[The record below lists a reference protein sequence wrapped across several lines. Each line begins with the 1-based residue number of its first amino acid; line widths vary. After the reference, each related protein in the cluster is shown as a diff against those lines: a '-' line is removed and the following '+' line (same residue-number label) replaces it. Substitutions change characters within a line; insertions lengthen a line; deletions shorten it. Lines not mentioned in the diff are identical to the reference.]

1 MHAGK
6 DVVFD
11 ASIQDGEWM
20 HVQTDTFGYVYI
32 RFEFARSPLQ
42 GHFVGMMKMAKI
54 QLGHQLY
61 IYQLI
66 AKEYRT
72 GHQIFLPKAE
82 ELFRQ
87 EGIEPEDLGCE
98 TFHDVMEACSD
109 FVTLTDFK
117 GGRSYITIVQNE
129 QWDEALAAPAPEKGS
144 GKAGKPW
151 KKKKGSQLKAVKPRH
166 IQKKQKKAAPAPKA
180 EEKAPEQEPEGTSPA
195 PASEAPAEEPKK
207 AEARPEAEEAA
218 KQAAPAPA
226 EPEASAAPEA
236 AKEAEA
242 PKEEGPSHPH
252 VFTLDEIRAMPAEP
266 AEPEPEPE
274 AAEKP
279 AENAKAQT
287 APAEPAPAENA
298 PEQPSEAAAA
308 APEPEAAEPAAAEP
322 VAYEPAQKPQPAEKA
337 ASEALPRTLP
347 RSFSSE
353 VHCKDELMSMLTRML
368 PFDIDLVQVLD
379 EDWQHALS
387 TGAVEGSRSRVSFP
401 IRFLAEDGST
411 PVRLTIRRSTRPIA
425 GKQWSLVLVDGDDG
439 TGHTHDAVGI
449 EGLPHVD
456 EGAWSDLLPASQEGL
471 AASPERE
478 LSRFASI
485 DSWDS
490 ALGTLARMAA
500 PESWSCSGSDAERY
514 PILHE
519 YLAST
524 FSRLIHE
531 KKVLE
536 LKDAGFAAFN
546 TGLVT
551 AFQEDIYACLAATP
565 DGPAP
570 WHLSGF
576 AVAGAGELGQKLVAL
591 MNPLPEPAQY
601 LTSLA
606 DVQPDPERLV
616 SIDYRGILLHETD
629 RLPKAFLAAQLEG
642 TPQEQL
648 LDALFDAARPLSER
662 MQARTDLG
670 HALSSDPTVWRRLCR
685 DLDDALRSSLVHAR
699 TSYRWC
705 APAYVPT
712 DDTLR
717 LLVPLALAD
726 GRTPDTALALELMPS
741 GSYQASSVVT
751 LDRARACTHVISSE
765 QPSWLRA

>member
-1 MHAGK
+1 
-6 DVVFD
+6 
-11 ASIQDGEWM
+11 
-20 HVQTDTFGYVYI
+20 
-32 RFEFARSPLQ
+32 
-42 GHFVGMMKMAKI
+42 MAKI

-66 AKEYRT
+66 AKEYGT

-82 ELFRQ
+82 ELFRR

-129 QWDEALAAPAPEKGS
+129 QWDEALSAPAPEKGS

-166 IQKKQKKAAPAPKA
+166 IQKKQKKAGPAPKA
-180 EEKAPEQEPEGTSPA
+180 EEKAPEQKPEDTSPA
-195 PASEAPAEEPKK
+195 PAPEAPAPETPAEEPEKT
-207 AEARPEAEEAA
+207 EARPVSEEAA
-218 KQAAPAPA
+218 ELAAPAPA
-226 EPEASAAPEA
+226 EPEASPAPET
-236 AKEAEA
+236 AKEAET
-242 PKEEGPSHPH
+242 PKEEDLSHPH

-279 AENAKAQT
+279 AENAKAQA

-308 APEPEAAEPAAAEP
+308 APEPEAKAMPEPEAAAPAAAEP
-322 VAYEPAQKPQPAEKA
+322 VAYEPAQKPQQAEKA

-379 EDWQHALS
+379 EDWQHALA

-439 TGHTHDAVGI
+439 TGHAHDAVGI

-485 DSWDS
+485 DSWES

-519 YLAST
+519 YLVST

-570 WHLSGF
+570 WHLAGF
-576 AVAGAGELGQKLVAL
+576 AVAGAGEVGQKLVAL

-606 DVQPDPERLV
+606 DIQPDSERLV

-648 LDALFDAARPLSER
+648 LEALFDAARPLSER
-662 MQARTDLG
+662 IQARTDLG

-751 LDRARACTHVISSE
+751 LDRARACTRVISSE

>member
-1 MHAGK
+1 
-6 DVVFD
+6 
-11 ASIQDGEWM
+11 
-20 HVQTDTFGYVYI
+20 
-32 RFEFARSPLQ
+32 
-42 GHFVGMMKMAKI
+42 MKMAKI

-66 AKEYRT
+66 TREYGC

-98 TFHDVMEACSD
+98 TFRDVMVACSD

-117 GGRSYITIVQNE
+117 GGRSYITVMQNE
-129 QWDEALAAPAPEKGS
+129 QWDEALSAPVQEKGS

-151 KKKKGSQLKAVKPRH
+151 KKKKGSQLKAIKPRH
-166 IQKKQKKAAPAPKA
+166 IQKKQKKAKPAPEVPEPAPKA
-180 EEKAPEQEPEGTSPA
+180 EEDPEG
-195 PASEAPAEEPKK
+195 APAEKAAPEEQPK
-207 AEARPEAEEAA
+207 AEPEAATEAA
-218 KQAAPAPA
+218 RSEAEAVPEPEPEQIPAPA
-226 EPEASAAPEA
+226 EPGASQ
-236 AKEAEA
+236 AEDA
-242 PKEEGPSHPH
+242 GHPH
-252 VFTLDEIRAMPAEP
+252 VYTLDEIRAMPSEP
-266 AEPEPEPE
+266 RKPEPQDEKTEEPEPAVAEAPAKEAAKPE
-274 AAEKP
+274 AAPAPVSTDEKP
-279 AENAKAQT
+279 AQ
-287 APAEPAPAENA
+287 APKSTLQPADVA
-298 PEQPSEAAAA
+298 PA
-308 APEPEAAEPAAAEP
+308 APEP
-322 VAYEPAQKPQPAEKA
+322 VAYAPKAEAPASAES
-337 ASEALPRTLP
+337 ASTTLP
-347 RSFSSE
+347 RSLPRHFGSE
-353 VHCKDELMSMLTRML
+353 VHCKDELLSMLTRML

-379 EDWQHALS
+379 EDWQHALA
-387 TGAVEGSRSRVSFP
+387 TGTVEGSRSRVSFP

-439 TGHTHDAVGI
+439 TGHAHDAVGI

-456 EGAWSDLLPASQEGL
+456 EGAWADLLPANSSRSE
-471 AASPERE
+471 ASPERE

-485 DSWDS
+485 DSWD
-490 ALGTLARMAA
+490 ATLGTLARMAA
-500 PESWSCSGSDAERY
+500 PESWSCSGKEAQRY
-514 PILHE
+514 SLLHE
-519 YLAST
+519 YLVST
-524 FSRLIHE
+524 FCRLVHE
-531 KKVLE
+531 HKVME
-536 LKDAGFAAFN
+536 LPDAGFAAFN

-551 AFQEDIYACLAATP
+551 AFQEDIYACFEKAA
-565 DGPAP
+565 DGPSP
-570 WHLSGF
+570 WHLAGF

-591 MNPLPEPAQY
+591 MNPLPAPARY

-606 DVQPDPERLV
+606 DVQPDADRLV

-648 LDALFDAARPLSER
+648 LDDLFDSAKTLSER
-662 MQARTDLG
+662 TQARTDLG
-670 HALSSDPTVWRRLCR
+670 YALSSDPTVWRRLCR

-712 DDTLR
+712 EDTLR

-726 GRTPDTALALELMPS
+726 GRVPDTALSLELMPS

-751 LDRARACTHVISSE
+751 LDRARACTRVISSE
-765 QPSWLRA
+765 QPSWLEA